1 MFGETAFFG
10 VKARNDTRNPF
21 DMTSPAFFSQ
31 ATDAA
36 ATPALA
42 SLPVFFDLAGRRVV
56 LAASSDAAVWKTELF
71 YSTGAEVDLYCA
83 APGEGL
89 KNLAAQSP
97 RLRLIPRLW
106 QQDDLIG
113 AALAIGVFDEAAE
126 AEAFH
131 KAARGVSVPVN
142 CADRPAFCDF
152 QIGAIVNRSPLV
164 IGISTHGAAPS
175 LARAIRGRL
184 DTLLP
189 QGLRHWTAAAAAWR
203 PYLKSLQQPARARSR
218 FWELFAEKAIASGSR
233 TPSDQDLSHL
243 LNVAQD
249 AANFR
254 GSVALVGAGPGDP
267 ELITLKALRA
277 LHTADVVL
285 YDDLVAPGVID
296 MARREATKIPV
307 GKRGYKPSCRQDHI
321 TALLV
326 KLAREGNR
334 VVRLKGGDPSIF
346 GRANEELAA
355 LREAGIP
362 VEIIPGVTA
371 ALGAAA
377 SLQISLTERELSR
390 RVQFITAHARDGKL
404 PDDIDWRSICD
415 PRAATV
421 VYMCVRTLEALSQR
435 LIAEGI
441 DRDIPAILIERA
453 TWPDEHRVYGTISDL
468 PAKVAAISP
477 DGPCLV
483 MIGAIFAGEK
493 HIMPGE
499 VARIESVSLE

>member
-1 MFGETAFFG
+1 M
-10 VKARNDTRNPF
+10 
-21 DMTSPAFFSQ
+21 
-31 ATDAA
+31 DAA
-36 ATPALA
+36 EPIPHHLA
-42 SLPVFFDLAGRRVV
+42 SLPVFFDLAGKRVV
-56 LAASSDAAVWKTELF
+56 LAISGGGAWKAELLVA
-71 YSTGAEVDLYCA
+71 TGAEVYLYCT
-83 APGEGL
+83 APSKELEGL
-89 KNLAAQSP
+89 AQRFARLHLLP
-97 RLRLIPRLW
+97 RAWTP
-106 QQDDLIG
+106 DDLKG
-113 AALAIGVFDEAAE
+113 AALAIGVFETDAE
-126 AEAFH
+126 ASAFF
-131 KAARGVSVPVN
+131 AAAHAAGVPVN

-164 IGISTHGAAPS
+164 IGISTNGAAPS

-184 DTLLP
+184 DALLP
-189 QGLRHWTAAAAAWR
+189 QGIRHWASAASLWR
-203 PYLKSLQQPARARSR
+203 PRLKAFDLTAKARQRFWDFFARDALDAGNRLPQEEDFTAFLQQTEAGST
-218 FWELFAEKAIASGSR
+218 KAI
-233 TPSDQDLSHL
+233 
-243 LNVAQD
+243 
-249 AANFR
+249 

-285 YDDLVAPGVID
+285 YDDLIAPGVID

-307 GKRGYKPSCRQDHI
+307 GKRGYKPSCRQDDI

-326 KLAREGNR
+326 KLAREGKR

-355 LREAGIP
+355 LRGAGIP

-415 PRAATV
+415 SRASTV
-421 VYMCVRTLEALSQR
+421 VYMGVRTLKALSER
-435 LIAEGI
+435 LLAEGI
-441 DRDIPAILIERA
+441 DPKTPALLVERA
-453 TWPDEHRVYGTISDL
+453 TWPDEHRLYGTIADL
-468 PAKVAAISP
+468 PAKVAVISP

-483 MIGAIFAGEK
+483 MIGAIFAEE
-493 HIMPGE
+493 HLADTPASYSEDM
-499 VARIESVSLE
+499 LHT